1 MYLNNHSYYS
11 LRYGTVKPE
20 DILSFAQKN
29 GITCMAFTDINNT
42 SATLDF
48 VRLGP
53 KYGLRAVVGIDFR
66 NNASQQYIGL
76 AKNNEGFYELN
87 NHLSEYSHDNK
98 HFLLNAP
105 IFNNVYII
113 YPFIQFDKLGKKIA
127 DLRENEYVGIR
138 PEDLNRLKF
147 SNCLKH
153 PEKLVALH
161 TCSFRNKKEFNAH
174 RLLRAIDNN
183 ALLSKLPIEDQGSLS
198 EIYRSPEEIKS
209 IYSEF
214 PYLMSK
220 ANELLDSCSFEF
232 RFGTEQAHKNQH
244 SYTRSEEEDFTLI
257 QKLCNEG
264 LHYRYPEGGNH
275 IHRRIAMEL
284 DIIRQKGFLSYFLIN
299 WDITGYAR
307 SNGFFYVGRG
317 SGANSII
324 AYILRITEVD
334 PVELDLYFERF
345 INLYRKNPPD
355 FDIDFSW
362 TDREDIT
369 NYIFSRF
376 KNVSLLAAYST
387 FQFKAVVRELGKVF
401 GLPKHEI
408 DALSEGKKDLRNLDE
423 MSLLVM
429 RYSTL
434 IQDFPNMLTIH
445 AAGILITENNIH
457 HYTATFLPPK
467 GFQTTHFD
475 MVVAEDAGLYKFD
488 ILSQRGLAKIKEAV
502 ELVRKNRPLAPFIDI
517 HDMKRFKQDE
527 RVKDLLRN
535 AKAIG
540 CFYVES
546 PAMRMLLRKLQVDD
560 YLGLVAASSVIR
572 PGVARSGMMREYILR
587 FRYEERRK
595 EAHPVLLEL
604 MPETYGVMVY
614 QEDVIKVAHY
624 FAGLDLSEADSLRRG
639 MSGKFRSREEFQQAK
654 EAFFN
659 KAEAKGRPPALVAEV
674 WRQVESFAGYAFA
687 KGHSASY
694 AVESYQSLFLKAYY
708 PLEYMCATINNFGG
722 FYRTELYVHE
732 ARMHGAIIEAPCV
745 NRGRADSVIDGNTI
759 ILGFGLV
766 KDLDHRTMEATL
778 EARQNEGEF
787 LNLNDFVK
795 RCNVGLE
802 QTSILIRIGAF
813 RFSGKDK
820 KGLLWEAHFL
830 LGQDRKKRP
839 EKRLFDTPERSH
851 QLPPLFTAQ
860 HEEAFDQIEMLGFPL
875 CDPFTLLKETPEH
888 AVMSRELE
896 NYKDKMVQVCAY
908 LITAKLTSTADG
920 KRMYFGT
927 FIDQEGNWID
937 SVHFPPIAEKY
948 PFRGRGIYLIK
959 GKVII
964 EFDCSNIEVTY
975 MEKLAIIEDPRFAES
990 RTMEKIRAL
999 KKA

>member
-1 MYLNNHSYYS
+1 
-11 LRYGTVKPE
+11 
-20 DILSFAQKN
+20 
-29 GITCMAFTDINNT
+29 MAFTDINNT
-42 SATLDF
+42 SACLDF
-48 VRLGP
+48 IRLGP
-53 KYGLRAVVGIDFR
+53 KYGLRAVPGIDFR
-66 NNASQQYIGL
+66 NSAEQCYVGI
-76 AKNNEGFYELN
+76 ARNNEGFFELN
-87 NHLSEYSHDNK
+87 RHLSEHLHDNSN
-98 HFLLNAP
+98 FLINAPLLLNCY
-105 IFNNVYII
+105 VI
-113 YPFIQFDKLGKKIA
+113 YPFSHFDKKDKDPA
-127 DLRENEYVGIR
+127 SLRENEYIGIK
-138 PEDLNRLKF
+138 PNDINRLRF
-147 SNCLKH
+147 SSLLRNK
-153 PEKLVALH
+153 EKLVALH
-161 TCSFRNKKEFNAH
+161 TCSFRNKREFNAH
-174 RLLRAIDNN
+174 RLLRSIQNN
-183 ALLSKLPIEDQGSLS
+183 CLLSKLSVEEQGDAQEMYRTPS
-198 EIYRSPEEIKS
+198 EISD

-214 PYLMSK
+214 HF
-220 ANELLDSCSFEF
+220 LLENAQKLLENCTFKF
-232 RFGTEQAHKNQH
+232 TFGTDQKHKNQH
-244 SYTRSEEEDFTLI
+244 AYTESEEEDFSLI
-257 QKLCNEG
+257 NRLCNEG
-264 LHYRYPEGGNH
+264 LNYRYPNADNAVH
-275 IHRRIAMEL
+275 QRISMEL

-299 WDITGYAR
+299 WDITSYAR
-307 SNGFFYVGRG
+307 SKGFFYVGRG
-317 SGANSII
+317 SGANSIV
-324 AYILRITEVD
+324 AYILRITDVD
-334 PVELDLYFERF
+334 PIELDLYFERF

-369 NYIFSRF
+369 SYIFNRF
-376 KNVSLLAAYST
+376 KNVTLLAAYST

-423 MSLLVM
+423 MSSLVM
-429 RYSTL
+429 RYSAL
-434 IQDFPNMLTIH
+434 IQDFPNLLTIH
-445 AAGILITENNIH
+445 AAGILITEKHIH

-467 GFQTTHFD
+467 GFPTTHFD

-488 ILSQRGLAKIKEAV
+488 ILSQRGLAKIKESL
-502 ELVRKNRPLAPFIDI
+502 ELIRKNRPLAPFIDI
-517 HDMKRFKQDE
+517 HNIKRFKEDE
-527 RVKDLLRN
+527 KVKDLLRN

-587 FRYEERRK
+587 FRNPERRK
-595 EAHPVLLEL
+595 DAHPVLLDL

-654 EAFFN
+654 EAFFM
-659 KAEAKGRPPALVAEV
+659 KAESKNRPAALVAEV

-708 PLEYMCATINNFGG
+708 PLEYLCATINNFGG

-732 ARMHGAIIEAPCV
+732 ARMHGAEIEAPCI
-745 NRGRADSVIDGNTI
+745 NRGRADSVIEGNTI

-766 KDLDHRTMEATL
+766 KDLDHRSMEAILSARL
-778 EARQNEGEF
+778 EKGVF
-787 LNLNDFVK
+787 LNLNDFTK
-795 RCNVGLE
+795 RCVIGLE

-813 RFSGKDK
+813 RFTGKDK
-820 KGLLWEAHFL
+820 KELLWEAHFL
-830 LGQDRKKRP
+830 LGQDRKKIP
-839 EKRLFDTPERSH
+839 EKRLFDPPERSH
-851 QLPPLFTAQ
+851 QLPALFTAQ
-860 HEEAFDQIEMLGFPL
+860 HEEAFDQMELLGFPL
-875 CDPFTLLKETPEH
+875 CDPFVLAKTLPPNTI
-888 AVMSRELE
+888 MSRDLELH
-896 NYKDKMVQVCAY
+896 NGKMVSVCAY

-927 FIDQEGNWID
+927 FTDREGNWID
-937 SVHFPPIAEKY
+937 TVHFPPIALQF

-964 EFDCSNIEVTY
+964 EFDCANIEVSF
-975 MEKLAIIEDPRFAES
+975 MEKLAVIEDPRFAES
-990 RTMEKIRAL
+990 RTMEKIRAQ